1 MIKDLV
7 QKNRSY
13 RSFDPESTVTREQL
27 LEFVDTA
34 RLTSSSRN
42 IQPLKYRLVCTP
54 EECARVLPLTAWA
67 GRLKNVKLPPEG
79 HAPTA
84 YIVICCD
91 MTIAET
97 ITAFLRDVGIVAQT
111 ILLAATE
118 AGLGGCMIGSFDRD
132 KLHAALHIP
141 ETNMIMLVLALGKP
155 DESVCLTEAHG
166 SEVGYYR
173 ADGTH
178 YVPKR
183 PLKDIIL
190 D

>member
-1 MIKDLV
+1 MLKDLV

-13 RSFDPESTVTREQL
+13 RSFDPERAVAREEL
-27 LEFVDTA
+27 LEFVDIA
-34 RLTSSSRN
+34 RQTSSSRN

-54 EECARVLPLTAWA
+54 EECAKVLPLTAWA

-84 YIVICCD
+84 YIVVCCD

-97 ITAFLRDVGIVAQT
+97 ITTFLRDVGIVAQT

-118 AGLGGCMIGSFDRD
+118 AGLGGCMVGSFDRD
-132 KLHAALHIP
+132 KLHSALNIP
-141 ETNMIMLVLALGKP
+141 ETSMVMLVLALGKP
-155 DESVCLTEAHG
+155 DERVALVEAQGHD
-166 SEVGYYR
+166 VAYYR
-173 ADGTH
+173 ADGCH

-190 D
+190 